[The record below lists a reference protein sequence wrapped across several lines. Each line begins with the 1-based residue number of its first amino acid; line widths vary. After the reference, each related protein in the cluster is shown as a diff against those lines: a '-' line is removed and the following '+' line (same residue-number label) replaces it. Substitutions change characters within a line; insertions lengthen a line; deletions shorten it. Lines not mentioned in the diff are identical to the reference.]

1 MSSTETRTPWATRAV
16 LVVALASAPA
26 ALPLRTLQA
35 QHDGNATLN
44 RAVDVYSRVSTARGT
59 FEQSLT
65 NPLTGT
71 TATARGEF
79 LQQRPSHLAIR
90 FTDPDGDRIVADG
103 KWVWVYVPS
112 ATPGQVMRMPVG
124 DESSGSGPVG
134 VDFIA
139 QFLTK
144 PMLDRYDVTDAGT
157 DTVAGAHTHDI
168 ILTPRG
174 TAQFS
179 TAKLWVDD
187 ADGVVRQFEVTD
199 AGGTVRRVRLTKV
212 AFNVPVDRTA
222 FTFTPPAGVKVVD
235 QNSALSGKG

>member
-1 MSSTETRTPWATRAV
+1 MPYTGMRTPWATRAV
-16 LVVALASAPA
+16 LIVATA
-26 ALPLRTLQA
+26 AAVLPLRTLQA
-35 QHDGNATLN
+35 QHQGNATLN

-71 TATARGEF
+71 TVTARGEF

-103 KWVWVYVPS
+103 KWIWVYVPS

-124 DESSGSGPVG
+124 AESSGGGPVG

-139 QFLTK
+139 QFLTR

-157 DTVAGAHTHDI
+157 DTVAGARTHEV
-168 ILTPRG
+168 ILMPRG

-179 TAKLWVDD
+179 KAELWVDD

-199 AGGTVRRVRLTKV
+199 AGGTVRRVRLIKV
-212 AFNVPVDRTA
+212 TFNVPVDRTA
-222 FTFTPPAGVKVVD
+222 FIFTPPAGVKVVD
-235 QNSALSGKG
+235 QNSMLNGKG